1 MAIMVTIWQDFLA
14 VTEAFT
20 TDNDHWLA
28 IILSTVFCV
37 KQMSENILIF
47 RKPEKSKL
55 NKPKYNLKK
64 SLILDVGQFASF
76 RVRC

>member
-20 TDNDHWLA
+20 TDNDRWLA
-28 IILSTVFCV
+28 IILSTVFFV
-37 KQMSENILIF
+37 KQMSENILIL

-64 SLILDVGQFASF
+64 CLILDVGQFASF